1 MEAIDVLRQR
11 FGRAIDRIGHR
22 LERFPEVAA
31 RFKTCTFIFRNYP
44 RSRLSPA
51 LVIIEIME
59 ALRSLGGKPMA
70 TWEHPPDAT
79 WADQWLGEIES
90 RIGSTR

>member
-11 FGRAIDRIGHR
+11 FGRTIDRIGRH

-31 RFKTCTFIFRNYP
+31 RFRTCTFIFRNYP

-51 LVIIEIME
+51 LIINEIMD
-59 ALRSLGGKPMA
+59 ALRSIGGKPSA
-70 TWEHPPDAT
+70 TWEHSPDAV

-90 RIGSTR
+90 RIGEH